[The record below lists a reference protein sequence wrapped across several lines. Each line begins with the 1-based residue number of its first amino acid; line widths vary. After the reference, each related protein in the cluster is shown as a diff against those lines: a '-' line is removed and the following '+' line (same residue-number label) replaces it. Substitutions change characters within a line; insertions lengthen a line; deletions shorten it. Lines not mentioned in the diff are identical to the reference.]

1 MISKFANNS
10 NYSTL
15 RIQKTKTKRSK
26 ITKSS
31 YGAGL
36 RAQQALWKTRALPE
50 IVEFSKWGLSNWQ
63 ETRHHLSCHRF
74 NNNNSLSSIVL
85 LASVEAR

>member
-36 RAQQALWKTRALPE
+36 WAPVGIVKEVCEAPVHFQKLWNFPNG
-50 IVEFSKWGLSNWQ
+50 V
-63 ETRHHLSCHRF
+63 
-74 NNNNSLSSIVL
+74 
-85 LASVEAR
+85 